1 MNRNN
6 KRNKAWLGSVI
17 RGAIGLGSSIFGGIM
32 QKNAQERALAEQRKM
47 QNKQDTLN
55 MAQQL
60 TTGYGDQTYVD
71 EFNKKVAFRL
81 GGNKVDKAKRIRPRK
96 KAEWGAAD
104 TDGLISGLSS
114 SLGNIAST
122 AIATSVDT
130 TPAES
135 LPFMANQPKH
145 GIKTP
150 DYLVENSQQI
160 GNILRCGGKRKGRK

>member
-1 MNRNN
+1 MDKNN
-6 KRNKAWLGSVI
+6 KKHKAWLGAVI
-17 RGAIGLGSSIFGGIM
+17 RGAVELGSSIYGASQ
-32 QKNAQERALAEQRKM
+32 QKKAQERALDEQRRA

-60 TTGYGDQTYVD
+60 TAGYGDQSYVD
-71 EFNKKVAFRL
+71 DFNKKVVFKM
-81 GGNKVDKAKRIRPRK
+81 GGNKLDKAKRIRPRK
-96 KAEWGAAD
+96 KAAWGVED
-104 TDGLISGLSS
+104 TNALISGLS

-122 AIATSVDT
+122 AITSSVDT
-130 TPAES
+130 SSVES
-135 LPFMANQPKH
+135 LPFMANKPKH

>member
-1 MNRNN
+1 MNKNN
-6 KRNKAWLGSVI
+6 KRHKAWLGAVI
-17 RGAIGLGSSIFGGIM
+17 SGAIGLGSSIVGGLI
-32 QKNAQERALAEQRKM
+32 QKNSQEKALAEQQRA

-60 TTGYGDQTYVD
+60 TAGYSDTSYAD
-71 EFNKKVAFRL
+71 EFNKKVVFKM
-81 GGNKVDKAKRIRPRK
+81 GGNKVDKARRIRPRK
-96 KAEWGAAD
+96 KAAWGAED
-104 TDGLISGLSS
+104 TNALISGLSS
-114 SLGNIAST
+114 SLGNITSS
-122 AIATSVDT
+122 AIAASVDT

-150 DYLVENSQQI
+150 DYLIENSQQI